1 MKSLS
6 NSKNFSHW
14 TIGTSGTGVVA
25 SLSDGRLRMQTTD
38 TSSRAFVYRDITLS
52 GGDTVTIY
60 GIGKTTS
67 LSSGNLIMGVEYPVG
82 TRKMVSSFTHNED
95 SRLHVCS
102 WKVPAE
108 YGQTTVRIMCGL
120 TTGTTA
126 IAYMT
131 DLWFEV
137 DSVNLG
143 SRRILM
149 DGVLEIAA
157 GVSSISTNYERSNVG
172 TVNSSGINID
182 ISPLSY
188 TAGDRRPIAFVQ
200 QAFNSSETYTNGL
213 LVPVCN
219 FTSGGVLNI
228 RLLNPTTGSTVGV
241 TGSTIYK
248 TLAFTVYT

>member
-1 MKSLS
+1 MKTLN

-14 TIGTSGTGVVA
+14 TVGASGTGSVTA
-25 SLSDGRLRMQTTD
+25 QTDGRLRMQTND

-52 GGDTVTIY
+52 GGDSVTIF

-67 LSSGNLIMGVEYPVG
+67 LTAGKLIMGVEYPVG
-82 TRKMVSSFTHNED
+82 TRKMISSFTHNED
-95 SRLHVCS
+95 SNLHTCT

-108 YGQTTVRIMCGL
+108 FPPTTVRIMCGL
-120 TTGTTA
+120 TTGTQA

-131 DLWFEV
+131 DLWFEI

-157 GVSSISTNYERSNVG
+157 GVASISTVYDRQNVG
-172 TVNSSGINID
+172 TVNASSINVD

-188 TAGDRRPIAFVQ
+188 TAGDRRPLAFIQ
-200 QAFNSSETYTNGL
+200 PAFNSSETYASGL

-219 FTSGGVLNI
+219 FTSGNVLNI
-228 RLLNPTTGSTVGV
+228 RLINPTTGSAVGV
-241 TGSTIYK
+241 TGATIYK
-248 TLAFTVYT
+248 TLAFTVYI